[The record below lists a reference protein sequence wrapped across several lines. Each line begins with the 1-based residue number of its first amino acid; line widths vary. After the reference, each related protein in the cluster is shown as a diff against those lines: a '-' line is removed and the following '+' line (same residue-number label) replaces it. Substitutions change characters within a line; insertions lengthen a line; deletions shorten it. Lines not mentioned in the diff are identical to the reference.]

1 MFFYEN
7 NSVYP
12 VYVSDQER
20 KDCMDLLLITD
31 KISHTMC
38 VLKFLRD
45 LCVKWQNVGP
55 KNKCFYKYCLQCPSS
70 GKILKEHKETC
81 LKINGK

>member
-1 MFFYEN
+1 MILIMKILNFLSMEGIIVRLNKNNICINVFFYEN

-45 LCVKWQNVGP
+45 LCVK
-55 KNKCFYKYCLQCPSS
+55 
-70 GKILKEHKETC
+70 
-81 LKINGK
+81 

>member
-1 MFFYEN
+1 MEGIIVRLNKNNICINVFFYEN

-45 LCVKWQNVGP
+45 LCVK
-55 KNKCFYKYCLQCPSS
+55 
-70 GKILKEHKETC
+70 
-81 LKINGK
+81 